1 MTVDLL
7 RSAYSWLKQDAAAA
21 RWLAPIASGA
31 ARGFIVK
38 NNRIALF
45 FPAAP
50 APSLPARGAKPTD
63 EMMALA
69 DNNKR
74 TNNRGYSWPAELR
87 GT

>member
-21 RWLAPIASGA
+21 ARRQAPIASGA

-45 FPAAP
+45 SFPLRPHRRCRRAAP
-50 APSLPARGAKPTD
+50 NQPMR
-63 EMMALA
+63 
-69 DNNKR
+69 
-74 TNNRGYSWPAELR
+74 
-87 GT
+87 